1 MKFTKSL
8 MASLLAAAM
17 SFSFAAC
24 GGDDDDDDNNGT
36 ETVDFD
42 KAQVGDKIGVAAF
55 KYDTVVIKLVD
66 GTQKEVQ
73 LNGLDLYKLNGAVK
87 KDGTTWDI
95 VQRKGVRFEDIFRK
109 ANLTPDDATPVNLV
123 GGDGFDVLRGKYK
136 NDKAKLPHVDFM
148 RAHAY
153 IYADDPGSKHLG
165 YPHIGNDSLIVDY
178 DLAADTDVPAYIGDG
193 IAALSMLRMKMMEKA
208 NGQDYGADDLGE
220 YYGLIEIDPQ
230 IAPTGE

>member
-1 MKFTKSL
+1 MKFSKTLLS
-8 MASLLAAAM
+8 ALLAAAM

-24 GGDDDDDDNNGT
+24 GGDDDDDNGP
-36 ETVDFD
+36 ESVDFD

-55 KYDTVVIKLVD
+55 KYDTVVIKLAD
-66 GTQKEVQ
+66 GTEKEVK

-87 KDGTTWDI
+87 KDADQWDV
-95 VQRKGVRFEDIFRK
+95 VQRKGVRMSDIFAR
-109 ANLTPDDATPVNLV
+109 ANITADDEVPVNLV

-153 IYADDPGSKHLG
+153 IYAGDPGSTHKG
-165 YPHIGNDSLIVDY
+165 YPFIGNDSLIVDY
-178 DLAADTDVPAYIGDG
+178 DLASNADVPAYIGDG

-208 NGQDYGADDLGE
+208 NGHDYGAEDLGE
-220 YYGLIEIDPQ
+220 YYGLIEIDPVVQ
-230 IAPTGE
+230 AK